1 MSPAKKAHHHDVEV
15 TWEDQ
20 QKICAFGRLTGKAH
34 GLQSLVSAKEVI
46 IHLLVLLFVFAN
58 CSRFDFPKLL
68 SLRLIITFDSRLT
81 SNNNNDQT
89 TTKKRRPKQQ
99 QQQQQQKRLEDAEE
113 AEGEIAFL
121 DESDETCQLVL
132 GECFVQTSQ
141 KSAETQLQRAVET
154 QTKEVDAHKKE
165 LETVRDAMK
174 ELKGHLYAKFGS
186 SINLEDD

>member
-1 MSPAKKAHHHDVEV
+1 M
-15 TWEDQ
+15 
-20 QKICAFGRLTGKAH
+20 
-34 GLQSLVSAKEVI
+34 
-46 IHLLVLLFVFAN
+46 
-58 CSRFDFPKLL
+58 
-68 SLRLIITFDSRLT
+68 FDSRLT
-81 SNNNNDQT
+81 SNNINDQT
-89 TTKKRRPKQQ
+89 TTKQQRPK

-141 KSAETQLQRAVET
+141 KSAETQLQNAIET
-154 QTKEVDAHKKE
+154 QTNEVDAHKKE

-186 SINLEDD
+186 SINLEDDKEAK

>member
-1 MSPAKKAHHHDVEV
+1 MQNV
-15 TWEDQ
+15 
-20 QKICAFGRLTGKAH
+20 
-34 GLQSLVSAKEVI
+34 
-46 IHLLVLLFVFAN
+46 
-58 CSRFDFPKLL
+58 RFDFPIAL
-68 SLRLIITFDSRLT
+68 SLRLIMFDSRLT
-81 SNNNNDQT
+81 SNNNDQT
-89 TTKKRRPKQQ
+89 TTKQRPKQ

-121 DESDETCQLVL
+121 DDSETCRLVV

-165 LETVRDAMK
+165 LDTVRDAMK

>member
-1 MSPAKKAHHHDVEV
+1 M
-15 TWEDQ
+15 
-20 QKICAFGRLTGKAH
+20 
-34 GLQSLVSAKEVI
+34 
-46 IHLLVLLFVFAN
+46 
-58 CSRFDFPKLL
+58 
-68 SLRLIITFDSRLT
+68 FDSRLT
-81 SNNNNDQT
+81 SNTNDQT
-89 TTKKRRPKQQ
+89 LTTKRRPK

-121 DESDETCQLVL
+121 DESETCQLVL

-141 KSAETQLQRAVET
+141 KSAETQLQNAIET

>member
-1 MSPAKKAHHHDVEV
+1 MSSSSTLGV
-15 TWEDQ
+15 WSS
-20 QKICAFGRLTGKAH
+20 F
-34 GLQSLVSAKEVI
+34 
-46 IHLLVLLFVFAN
+46 FVFQF
-58 CSRFDFPKLL
+58 SIRFSHFAL
-68 SLRLIITFDSRLT
+68 SLRRIITFDSRLT
-81 SNNNNDQT
+81 SNNNDQK
-89 TTKKRRPKQQ
+89 TTKKRRPKQ

-141 KSAETQLQRAVET
+141 KSAETQLQNAIET

>member
-1 MSPAKKAHHHDVEV
+1 M
-15 TWEDQ
+15 
-20 QKICAFGRLTGKAH
+20 
-34 GLQSLVSAKEVI
+34 
-46 IHLLVLLFVFAN
+46 
-58 CSRFDFPKLL
+58 
-68 SLRLIITFDSRLT
+68 T
-81 SNNNNDQT
+81 SNTTDDQT
-89 TTKKRRPKQQ
+89 TIINNK
-99 QQQQQQKRLEDAEE
+99 QQKRLEDAEE

-121 DESDETCQLVL
+121 DDSETCQLVV

-141 KSAETQLQRAVET
+141 KSAETQLQNAIET

>member
-1 MSPAKKAHHHDVEV
+1 M
-15 TWEDQ
+15 
-20 QKICAFGRLTGKAH
+20 
-34 GLQSLVSAKEVI
+34 
-46 IHLLVLLFVFAN
+46 
-58 CSRFDFPKLL
+58 
-68 SLRLIITFDSRLT
+68 FDSRLT
-81 SNNNNDQT
+81 SNTNDQT
-89 TTKKRRPKQQ
+89 LTTKRRPKQQ
-99 QQQQQQKRLEDAEE
+99 QQQQQTRLEDAEE

-121 DESDETCQLVL
+121 DESETCQLVL

-141 KSAETQLQRAVET
+141 KSAETQLQNAIET

>member
-1 MSPAKKAHHHDVEV
+1 MRVRSSDWQSARAPVPGVRERGNN
-15 TWEDQ
+15 TPPRFI
-20 QKICAFGRLTGKAH
+20 ICFCK
-34 GLQSLVSAKEVI
+34 
-46 IHLLVLLFVFAN
+46 LF
-58 CSRFDFPKLL
+58 SIRFSQIAL

-89 TTKKRRPKQQ
+89 TTKKRRPKQ

-141 KSAETQLQRAVET
+141 KSAETQLQNAIET

>member
-1 MSPAKKAHHHDVEV
+1 MSSSLVLL
-15 TWEDQ
+15 
-20 QKICAFGRLTGKAH
+20 AFGR
-34 GLQSLVSAKEVI
+34 
-46 IHLLVLLFVFAN
+46 
-58 CSRFDFPKLL
+58 SRFDFPIAL
-68 SLRLIITFDSRLT
+68 SLRLIIMFDSRLT
-81 SNNNNDQT
+81 SNNNDQT
-89 TTKKRRPKQQ
+89 TTKQRRPKR

-121 DESDETCQLVL
+121 DESETDCQLVL

-141 KSAETQLQRAVET
+141 KSAETQLQNAIET